1 MANLNTFLKNKR
13 NRNYISCRL
22 ITKKVG
28 KSLEPFTEDKLQHVH
43 GQIVRKL
50 GPQNAC
56 TDQCSQQFKNNF
68 NRWCITCKTW
78 RAELLRFH
86 LLPRKITWSELKSWE
101 WPNDPKHI
109 AEVFMIQGFNETNLN
124 LGDVTVSL
132 NIWKRCS
139 EFPRSLIPLADALRN
154 CRNKLCHDLFECHE
168 NLKTEVFTNIKNL
181 IHHNDVS
188 PFIPDIGDLCVCI
201 RDLENDQLDGYKL
214 ELEYIVN
221 ELNQMKG
228 RLTHVESQVRML
240 SKHFYLVF
248 CFMFFICVFPVLL
261 FCSSNTLSPR
271 TLTMPWMRSSEIEEC
286 VTENIYGEFSNPL
299 RLGVYLK
306 RHKKF
311 VGREWLF
318 DLIDNSIQTMN
329 SSTRGLVLE
338 ADIGYGKS
346 AFVAHTVCAK
356 EHSKGF
362 RLRKMIIAFH
372 VCKFDVLLTQKP
384 GLFIRRLTSMISN
397 FVPELMIQRLTERQ
411 CFEHYN
417 GEFCNEDYLGCI
429 DICLINPL
437 HAISRN
443 GFTTSS
449 KLIIIDAIDECGNS
463 KDASDN
469 AIIEIIRKRFH
480 LFPSWIKLLVTSRKL
495 EPHVQ
500 PLVDFDVIYLQSLDK
515 RNLQDIRSYLNKT
528 EKNGLDIPST
538 FLIAQYLVGSNNYN
552 DNNTKNLDRFYHDQ
566 FERTFG
572 KAFQNAKTIFEVTA
586 TTFLTKTKD
595 NILKVVTDCSTI
607 DKETLN
613 DELEKMGQFFISVN
627 NTFVYTHHS
636 ILKWL
641 ENTAP
646 KTFRIQRTNG
656 HTINAKYLLNQI
668 DNMHI
673 IDTDIVN
680 LAIHIMNSETI
691 ELTDQFK
698 NISHDQIML
707 LERNF
712 SESPLIRC
720 VKRTDCSTIPSVL
733 YFHFNNTEELS
744 SENSTA
750 AYIAAAMGKL
760 SALKSLCEHGADV
773 NFRVKSYHG
782 TKRANVQVATLIKQ
796 WGYGLLDIAA
806 QNGHVHIVNFI
817 LTDTSIFGNYTHH
830 ILNGFN
836 LKPVHLACKCG
847 CVVTVKEFYL
857 HNKENVD
864 WLCLY
869 FASEGGHFALVSYLV
884 NELNITD
891 KCRDCNKELTCLP
904 KGSFRMQGREVEIV
918 SLFDEWGNLSCESAL
933 HAAIRG
939 DHIAIMKSILSSDGG
954 STLTCLDRRGRTP
967 LITAF
972 QTDRSE
978 IVKYIVETH
987 YNLVNRICGNATD
1000 KNDKRQLNKREKVLL
1015 KGYECQSSLWL
1026 QKIIAAQNLR
1036 FDDNEEALEF
1046 FTEVTTGCLP
1056 AHFAA
1061 CSGNIQFLQHQ
1072 VFDQKIDIIAL
1083 QCDNKYTPLHSA
1095 IACQNITSF
1104 DFIVDQVPGGELYL
1118 KSERSSVFWLA
1129 IKQSPFILKES
1140 SKQPLSDI
1148 IVKLLSRFPDL
1159 LNETDGFGR
1168 NPLHFLIQNGHT
1180 NTLNWI
1186 IRMLH
1191 GNFDILI
1198 QRKDMFGQTPIMYSV
1213 RLLKKQY
1220 EVAISLNN
1228 FKTDVHTVKRAFT
1241 PSEYSIITCLQRA
1254 HTQNISQS
1262 YSEKGILKLL
1272 VKNKLFELF
1281 HTFVFEILYDQER
1294 CKPDIF
1300 YVILKNDLHGFFVWY
1315 YFIKRNKLSDG
1326 QILQS
1331 PCPLHKI
1338 IKKRAYYAHLKN
1350 QIHTNAVL
1358 PRWSYFVLYLLESV
1372 RPYVLKSC
1380 EKNLGR
1386 IGLDVAI
1393 DQKSV
1398 FWKSLL
1404 LKNGL
1409 VHSFPLFMNLNEFKD
1424 VLLLLNRLLDKDLS
1438 YSYDVCLQKNIHLY
1452 GNGVAF
1458 RFKDD
1463 MTDHYT
1469 ELVITGTHNFY
1480 ELFFKNLN

>member
-1 MANLNTFLKNKR
+1 MANLDTFLKNER
-13 NRNYISCRL
+13 NRNYISCL
-22 ITKKVG
+22 LVTKKVG
-28 KSLEPFTEDKLQHVH
+28 KALEPFTEDKLQHIH
-43 GQIVRKL
+43 GQIVKEL
-50 GPQNAC
+50 GAQNAC

-68 NRWCITCKTW
+68 NSWCNTCTAW
-78 RAELLRFH
+78 RTELLRFH
-86 LLPRKITWSELKSWE
+86 LFPGKITWSELNSWE
-101 WPNDPKHI
+101 WPNGPKHI
-109 AEVFMIQGFNETNLN
+109 AEVFMIEHFMKTNLN

-139 EFPRSLIPLADALRN
+139 EFPRSLIPTADDVRSSRN
-154 CRNKLCHDLFECHE
+154 QLCHDLFECDE
-168 NLKTEVFTNIKNL
+168 SLKTEVFTNIKNL
-181 IHHNDVS
+181 IHQNDLYV
-188 PFIPDIGDLCVCI
+188 PDIGALLGCI
-201 RDLENDQLDGYKL
+201 RDLENDQLNGYKQ
-214 ELEYIVN
+214 EVECIVN
-221 ELNQMKG
+221 GLKHLNG
-228 RLTHVESQVRML
+228 RLTHVETQVSML
-240 SKHFYLVF
+240 SKYFYAV
-248 CFMFFICVFPVLL
+248 MFFICLVTVLTY
-261 FCSSNTLSPR
+261 CPRNTLSP
-271 TLTMPWMRSSEIEEC
+271 TLTMPWMRSSEIGVSDC
-286 VTENIYGEFSNPL
+286 VTENIYGDFSIPL
-299 RLGVYLK
+299 KLEAYLK
-306 RHKKF
+306 HHKQLF
-311 VGREWLF
+311 GREWLF

-338 ADIGYGKS
+338 ADMGYGKS
-346 AFVAHTVCAK
+346 AFVAHTVCAD
-356 EHSKGF
+356 EHSKGY
-362 RLRKMIIAFH
+362 RLRKMIIAYH
-372 VCKFDVLLTQKP
+372 VCIYDVLLTQKP
-384 GLFIRRLTSMISN
+384 GLFVRRLISMISN
-397 FVPELMIQRLTERQ
+397 FVPEFMSQLLTDRQ

-417 GEFCNEDYLGCI
+417 GEYCNEDYLGCI
-429 DICLINPL
+429 DMCIIHPL
-437 HAISRN
+437 QELSRTY
-443 GFTTSS
+443 FTTSA
-449 KLIIIDAIDECGNS
+449 KLIIIDAIDECGKVVNE
-463 KDASDN
+463 N

-495 EPHVQ
+495 ETHAQ
-500 PLVDFDVIYLQSLDK
+500 LLMDFDVIYLPSLDK
-515 RNLQDIRSYLNKT
+515 RNLQDVHSYINKT
-528 EKNGLDIPST
+528 EINEQDKPST
-538 FLIAQYLVGSNNYN
+538 FLIAQFLVGSNTFN
-552 DNNTKNLDRFYHDQ
+552 DNNTTNPDRVYSIE
-566 FERTFG
+566 FERIFG
-572 KAFQNAKTIFEVTA
+572 EAFENARTIFEVTA

-595 NILKVVTDCSTI
+595 NILKVVTDCSTK
-607 DKETLN
+607 DKGILN
-613 DELEKMGQFFISVN
+613 DEFEKVGQFFISVN
-627 NTFVYTHHS
+627 NTVVFTHLS
-636 ILKWL
+636 SLQWL

-656 HTINAKYLLNQI
+656 HTINAKFLLNQI

-680 LAIHIMNSETI
+680 LAIHIMDSETI
-691 ELTDQFK
+691 ELIDRFK
-698 NISHDQIML
+698 NISHDQITV

-744 SENSTA
+744 GENSTA
-750 AYIAAAMGKL
+750 AYIAAATGKL
-760 SALKSLCEHGADV
+760 SALKSLCDHGADV

-817 LTDTSIFGNYTHH
+817 LTDTSLFGNYTHH

-857 HNKENVD
+857 HNKEIVD

-869 FASEGGHFALVSYLV
+869 FASEGGHFDLVSYLV

-904 KGSFRMQGREVEIV
+904 KGSFRMQGGEVEIV
-918 SLFDEWGNLSCESAL
+918 SLFDEWGSSSCESAL

-939 DHIAIMKSILSSDGG
+939 DHIDIMKSILSSDGG
-954 STLTCLDRRGRTP
+954 STLTCLDRRERTP

-978 IVKYIVETH
+978 IVKYIIEQH
-987 YNLVNRICGNATD
+987 YNLVNRICGNATGI
-1000 KNDKRQLNKREKVLL
+1000 NDKHQLNKREEVLL

-1026 QKIIAAQNLR
+1026 QKNIAGQNLR

-1061 CSGNIQFLQHQ
+1061 CGGNIRFLQHQ
-1072 VFDQKIDIIAL
+1072 VFDQMIDILAL
-1083 QCDNKYTPLHSA
+1083 KCDNKYTPLHSA
-1095 IACQNITSF
+1095 IVCQNITSF

-1118 KSERSSVFWLA
+1118 KSERSSFFWFA
-1129 IKQSPFILKES
+1129 IKESPFILKES
-1140 SKQPLSDI
+1140 TKQPLSDI

-1159 LNETDGFGR
+1159 LYETDGFGR
-1168 NPLHFLIQNGHT
+1168 NPLHFLIQNGHS

-1198 QRKDMFGQTPIMYSV
+1198 QQKDMFGHTPIMYSV

-1220 EVAISLNN
+1220 GIAISLNN

-1241 PSEYSIITCLQRA
+1241 QSEYSIITCLQRA

-1272 VKNKLFELF
+1272 VKNQLFELF
-1281 HTFVFEILYDQER
+1281 HTFVFEILYDQKR
-1294 CKPDIF
+1294 CQPEIF

-1315 YFIKRNKLSDG
+1315 YFIKRNELSDG
-1326 QILQS
+1326 QIPQS
-1331 PCPLHKI
+1331 PCPIHKI
-1338 IKKRAYYAHLKN
+1338 IENRAYYAHLKN

-1372 RPYVLKSC
+1372 RPYILKSC

-1398 FWKSLL
+1398 FWKSLFQ
-1404 LKNGL
+1404 KNGL

-1424 VLLLLNRLLDKDLS
+1424 VLSLLNRLLDKDLS
-1438 YSYDVCLQKNIHLY
+1438 YSYDVCLQKNIRLY
-1452 GNGVAF
+1452 ENGVAF

-1469 ELVITGTHNFY
+1469 ELVITGPHNFY
-1480 ELFFKNLN
+1480 ELFFKTN